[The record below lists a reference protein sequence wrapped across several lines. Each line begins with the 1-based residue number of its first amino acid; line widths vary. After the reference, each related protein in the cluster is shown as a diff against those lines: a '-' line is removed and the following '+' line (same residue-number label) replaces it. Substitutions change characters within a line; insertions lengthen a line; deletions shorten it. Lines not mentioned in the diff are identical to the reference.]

1 MVRGEERR
9 RQWRCSWAVI
19 HRDRSYVSFT
29 PQTNSAFGTTVPTP
43 LSSNYS
49 DLPDL
54 PPPTLIPYAV
64 VYVLA
69 PLCLS
74 VLWDRFV
81 QLMQSSLQLGSN
93 LHPMFA
99 NSS

>member
-1 MVRGEERR
+1 M
-9 RQWRCSWAVI
+9 
-19 HRDRSYVSFT
+19 HH
-29 PQTNSAFGTTVPTP
+29 QTNTVFETTVLPP
-43 LSSNYS
+43 LSSCYS

-54 PPPTLIPYAV
+54 PPTTLIPHAVIYA
-64 VYVLA
+64 LA

-81 QLMQSSLQLGSN
+81 QLMQCLLEPGLN
-93 LHPMFA
+93 LYPMCA